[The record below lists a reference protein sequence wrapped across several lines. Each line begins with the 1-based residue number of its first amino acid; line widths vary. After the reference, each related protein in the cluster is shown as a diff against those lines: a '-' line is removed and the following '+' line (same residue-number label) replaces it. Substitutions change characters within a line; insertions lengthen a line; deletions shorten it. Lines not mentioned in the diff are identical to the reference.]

1 MKSRK
6 HPSLFLPCSRA
17 ELEKQGISRPDV
29 ILVSGDAYIDS
40 PYCGVAVIGRVLQD
54 AGFSVGLIPQPD
66 VRSSRDICALGEP
79 RLFWGVSGGC
89 VDSEVANYTALGKPR
104 RSCDFTPGGK
114 NTRRPDRAL
123 IVYTNLIRRFFKHTA
138 PIVLGGLEASLRRV
152 AHYDQRT
159 DSIRRSVLLDAKAD
173 LLVYGMGE
181 KAVLQIA
188 ESLHLDQ
195 GLQGIPGTCEMG
207 KELPAGYFRLPAFEE
222 VQKDPRAFAEMF
234 RQFYV
239 RAMQDHGPGLAQW
252 HGKRCV
258 LQHPPAGPMS
268 RAELDYIQE
277 LPFMHDAHPD
287 CKAQG
292 EIKALQTIQ
301 DSILTH
307 RGCYGECSFCSI
319 AVHQGRRIISRSRQ
333 SILREAGRLA
343 ARPGF
348 KGVLK
353 DVGGPTANMYASG
366 CKRLS
371 RGEPCLDRSCIG
383 HHGVC
388 AELKSG
394 HKAQMRLLQ
403 ELQSLPGVKR
413 VQVASGVR
421 YDLILADHSFGRQYL
436 EQLVKSHV
444 SGQLK
449 IAPEHSQEH
458 VLELMNKPA
467 AQQAEQ
473 FVRLFQEICSKAG
486 KRLYLSC
493 YVIAAHP
500 GCSLEDMQSF
510 LRFARSRL
518 HFVPEQVQIFTPLPG
533 TRATVMYH
541 SGLDPVSGRQVSREK
556 SLQGK
561 KRQKEV
567 LFGKTSRGRKGRGK

>member
-1 MKSRK
+1 MKSGK
-6 HPSLFLPCSRA
+6 YPSLFLPCSRI
-17 ELEKQGISRPDV
+17 ELGKQGISRPDV

-54 AGFSVGLIPQPD
+54 AGFSVGIIPQPD
-66 VRSSRDICALGEP
+66 LQTGRDICAWGEP

-104 RSCDFTPGGK
+104 RSCDFTPGCK

-123 IVYTNLIRRFFKHTA
+123 IAYTNLIRRFFKATV
-138 PIVLGGLEASLRRV
+138 PIVLGGLEASLRRI
-152 AHYDQRT
+152 AHYDLRK
-159 DSIRRSVLLDAKAD
+159 DNIRRSVLLDSKAD

-181 KAVLQIA
+181 RPALQIA
-188 ESLHLDQ
+188 RVLDKGR

-207 KELPAGYFRLPAFEE
+207 KEVPEGYLRLPAFEE
-222 VQKDPRAFAEMF
+222 VQNDPGAFAEMF

-239 RAMQDHGPGLAQW
+239 RAMQDHGPGLAQAY
-252 HGKRCV
+252 GNRYL
-258 LQHPPAGPMS
+258 LQHPPAGPMTRS
-268 RAELDYIQE
+268 ELDHIQE

-287 CKAQG
+287 CKAKG

-301 DSILTH
+301 DSIVTH

-333 SILREAGRLA
+333 SILREAERMA
-343 ARPGF
+343 SSPGF

-366 CKRLS
+366 CKRLN

-383 HHGVC
+383 YQGIC
-388 AELKSG
+388 PELKPG

-403 ELQSLPGVKR
+403 DLEALPGVKR

-421 YDLILADHSFGRQYL
+421 HDLVLADRSFGRQYL
-436 EQLVKSHV
+436 EQLLKRHV

-449 IAPEHSQEH
+449 IAPEHSKEQ

-467 AQQAEQ
+467 AEQAAQ
-473 FVRLFQEICSKAG
+473 FVRLFEQVCASVG

-500 GCSLEDMQSF
+500 GCKLEDMRQF
-510 LRFARSRL
+510 LEFAKSRL
-518 HFVPEQVQIFTPLPG
+518 HFVPQQVQIFTPLPC
-533 TRATVMYH
+533 TRSTVMYH
-541 SGLDPVSGRQVSREK
+541 SGLDPVSGREVSSERG
-556 SLQGK
+556 LQGK
-561 KRQKEV
+561 KQQKEV
-567 LFGKTSRGRKGRGK
+567 LFDKASRGRKGRGR